1 VTDPRGRLCHETR
14 LLTASRA
21 HEQCGVAPGLVST
34 AIDSFNAHL
43 VTGSPTINAGTSS
56 GAPLDD
62 SDGRL
67 RDALPDIGAY
77 EWRPAAAWVYLP
89 VIRR

>member
-1 VTDPRGRLCHETR
+1 
-14 LLTASRA
+14 
-21 HEQCGVAPGLVST
+21 VAPGLVST

-43 VTGSPTINAGTSS
+43 IMGSPTINAGTSS

-62 SDGRL
+62 FDGRL

-77 EWRPAAAWVYLP
+77 EWRPPAAWVYLP
-89 VIRR
+89 VIRSRTRDGFFSFPIPDERGSTMNV

>member
-1 VTDPRGRLCHETR
+1 
-14 LLTASRA
+14 
-21 HEQCGVAPGLVST
+21 VAPGLVGT

-43 VTGSPTINAGTSS
+43 ITGSPTINAGTSS
-56 GAPLDD
+56 SAPLDD
-62 SDGRL
+62 FDGRL